1 MIMDRADH
9 DWRDG
14 EKKRLLSTPIFSV
27 DSVERVSPDG
37 KKGTFITMENPDWV
51 AVVPL
56 MWREGEGHVFVM
68 VDQYRHGSGRVT
80 REFPA
85 GLTDEGEDAFASA
98 ARELVEETGM
108 QGDLVEI
115 ASFNPNPA
123 FMTNRQTIFLGT
135 NLRKVSVQHLDE
147 MEDVEVKMVKVDEV
161 VASMGEGLYDNGI
174 MMAALGAFLRYREQH
189 PEIMEKKL

>member
-1 MIMDRADH
+1 MDGFGH
-9 DWRDG
+9 QWRDG
-14 EKKRLLSTPIFSV
+14 EKKSLLSTPIFSV
-27 DSVERVSPDG
+27 GSVERTSPEG
-37 KKGTFITMENPDWV
+37 KTGTFITMENPDWV

-56 MWREGEGHVFVM
+56 MWREDEGHVFVM
-68 VDQYRHGSGRVT
+68 VDQFRHGSGRVT

-98 ARELVEETGM
+98 ARELAEETGM

-135 NLRKVSVQHLDE
+135 NLRKVSGQHLDE

-161 VASMGEGLYDNGI
+161 VENMGSGLYDNGI
-174 MMAALGAFLRYREQH
+174 MMAALGAFLRYREKH
-189 PEIMEKKL
+189 PEIMEKKV